1 MIEGDAVTVNVDDDV
16 TEGVADTEAE
26 RVHVEVELCVRVC
39 VTVLVV
45 VIDDEEDAVL
55 VWEGAIE
62 LEGEVDGEGCAD
74 GEGRGSIKS
83 DVGGVSIFTK
93 PAPVPS

>member
-16 TEGVADTEAE
+16 TEGVADTDAE
-26 RVHVEVELCVRVC
+26 RVHVGVELCERVC

-62 LEGEVDGEGCAD
+62 LEGESD
-74 GEGRGSIKS
+74 GRGKRMSCSGGYSSINIS
-83 DVGGVSIFTK
+83 VLLLN
-93 PAPVPS
+93 